1 MPKHDA
7 NSSEADKKQH
17 LCFRGRHVRSGGT
30 KKKKNTAKVQAIPT
44 VTLKN
49 RSHLVRATKLAIVE
63 HNEKLTILHV
73 TRLSSIERHR
83 MPRLDAQPR

>member
-1 MPKHDA
+1 MQTVRRQIK
-7 NSSEADKKQH
+7 NSI
-17 LCFRGRHVRSGGT
+17 CVFVGGMLGLVGQ
-30 KKKKNTAKVQAIPT
+30 KKKNTAKVQAIPT

>member
-1 MPKHDA
+1 MMQTVRRQIK
-7 NSSEADKKQH
+7 NSI
-17 LCFRGRHVRSGGT
+17 CVFVGGMLGLVGQ
-30 KKKKNTAKVQAIPT
+30 KKKKYSKGAGHSNCDI
-44 VTLKN
+44 KN